1 MFSWGIS
8 SQASFWGV
16 SGPAGAR
23 EGQGTP
29 SRGPLLEPSRRVDHA
44 VSSEGFGVEGAGASL
59 SGVRALQTWARLLTP
74 RPAGDTSFPVLWGVA
89 HPEVTA
95 LFQSGTEKPAVG

>member
-1 MFSWGIS
+1 M
-8 SQASFWGV
+8 

-29 SRGPLLEPSRRVDHA
+29 SRGPLLEPSRRVDRA
-44 VSSEGFGVEGAGASL
+44 VRSEDFGVEGAGASL
-59 SGVRALQTWARLLTP
+59 SGVRARQTWARLLTP
-74 RPAGDTSFPVLWGVA
+74 RPAGDTSFLVLWGVA